1 MRRANTGRD
10 PLLDAVIAKLPARDA
25 GFPASERAAW
35 LTLLRNALDVAYG
48 VAGAEPTSNPVLTA
62 SPSREPVGTYRIIP
76 AAKPNPY
83 VVDADGFARGPDG
96 HEILPG
102 EIPRGEILWD
112 LRPEGAGRGYLSTV
126 IWRDGTWPAVT
137 GITLQVPAER
147 A

>member
-25 GFPASERAAW
+25 GFPAPERIAW
-35 LTLLRNALDVAYG
+35 ITLLCNVLDVVYG
-48 VAGAEPTSNPVLTA
+48 VVPHVVAARAIPSVTEPELSKPLDAAPGAKSYA
-62 SPSREPVGTYRIIP
+62 FY
-76 AAKPNPY
+76 
-83 VVDADGFARGPDG
+83 VDADGFARGPDG
-96 HEILPG
+96 NEILPG

-112 LRPEGAGRGYLSTV
+112 LRTRDAGRGYLSSV